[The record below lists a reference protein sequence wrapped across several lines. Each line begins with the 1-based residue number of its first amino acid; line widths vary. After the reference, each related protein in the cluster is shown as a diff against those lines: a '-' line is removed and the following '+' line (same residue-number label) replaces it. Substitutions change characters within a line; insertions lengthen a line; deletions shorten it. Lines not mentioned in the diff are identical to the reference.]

1 MERTGK
7 AHLSTRADAE
17 YQRHQG
23 KVTHHAIQMN
33 NAFEI
38 TMDWLVAWSFQ
49 MPSLDMCSS
58 H

>member
-38 TMDWLVAWSFQ
+38 TMD
-49 MPSLDMCSS
+49 
-58 H
+58 